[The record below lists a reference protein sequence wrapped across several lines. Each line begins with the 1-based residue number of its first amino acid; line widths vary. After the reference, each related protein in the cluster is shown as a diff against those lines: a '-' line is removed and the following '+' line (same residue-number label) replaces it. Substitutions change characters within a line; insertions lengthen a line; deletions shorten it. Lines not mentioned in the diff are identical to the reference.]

1 MIFAEH
7 IDKEMSERGARAP
20 GSRATRF
27 RRRAACLCFAA
38 AVLLAGAAPRAA
50 EAYRTVA
57 VIDYSEKLSAD
68 DTALTS
74 AINTSLAYRIEALP
88 GAGVVPESDIETYLR
103 AADIRKLW
111 NQDKPAAKEFGRM
124 SNADLVVMG
133 RHWRLSSGPMNSE
146 FRVLYMP
153 PGDPARTSRINFK
166 SSIDNV
172 SEYQKKIFDGVISE
186 LPIKAPAG
194 FWAGQRVIRNKDA
207 FRHFGR
213 GIMNINSQKAEA
225 GLSDFD
231 RALKVEPDARD
242 IHYYLGRYF
251 TTRQFDFNR
260 AVERLEKVASAR
272 GGDAGA
278 QYWLGF
284 TYYLKADSQSA
295 LKSFERAKS
304 LDPGSLETLLMLGML
319 YNEKG
324 DYEQAI
330 KNYRAALALA
340 PHRASVWY
348 SLAAAAAVSGKRDEA
363 LAALRRSLELD
374 AATFHLP
381 ARTDADFASLRSLRE
396 FREIIDGLRP

>member
-74 AINTSLAYRIEALP
+74 AINTSLAYRLEALP

-111 NQDKPAAKEFGRM
+111 SQDRPAAQEFGRM

-133 RHWRLSSGPMNSE
+133 RHWRLSSGPMSSE

-153 PGDPARTSRINFK
+153 PGDTARASRINFK

-172 SEYQKKIFDGVISE
+172 SEYQK
-186 LPIKAPAG
+186 
-194 FWAGQRVIRNKDA
+194 
-207 FRHFGR
+207 
-213 GIMNINSQKAEA
+213 
-225 GLSDFD
+225 
-231 RALKVEPDARD
+231 
-242 IHYYLGRYF
+242 
-251 TTRQFDFNR
+251 
-260 AVERLEKVASAR
+260 
-272 GGDAGA
+272 
-278 QYWLGF
+278 
-284 TYYLKADSQSA
+284 
-295 LKSFERAKS
+295 
-304 LDPGSLETLLMLGML
+304 
-319 YNEKG
+319 
-324 DYEQAI
+324 
-330 KNYRAALALA
+330 
-340 PHRASVWY
+340 
-348 SLAAAAAVSGKRDEA
+348 
-363 LAALRRSLELD
+363 
-374 AATFHLP
+374 
-381 ARTDADFASLRSLRE
+381 
-396 FREIIDGLRP
+396 